1 MRQFSLTARPL
12 GGDLRA
18 HAVLGG
24 EAGCPAMKG
33 EGDTS
38 MNRAHLV
45 TLHAAMSALL
55 ALPPSMLDEIARWLA
70 PAKAQWPRSASAQR
84 KGPRSA
90 PIASPSPRSTPQA
103 GKTRHDLRPTAK
115 TAERK
120 LIAAMQASPGS
131 SIAALANAT
140 DVSRSTMERRLQRL
154 AAAGQIEKDHAG
166 RWRPSSSKPLA
177 EEARPARVEPRPP
190 SPSL

>member
-1 MRQFSLTARPL
+1 
-12 GGDLRA
+12 
-18 HAVLGG
+18 
-24 EAGCPAMKG
+24 
-33 EGDTS
+33 

-70 PAKAQWPRSASAQR
+70 PAKPNGHDPHPPNGKALDP
-84 KGPRSA
+84 
-90 PIASPSPRSTPQA
+90 SPSPRSTPQA
-103 GKTRHDLRPTAK
+103 GKTRHDLAEAK

-120 LIAAMQASPGS
+120 LIAVMQASPGS

-154 AAAGQIEKDHAG
+154 AAAGQIEKDRAG
-166 RWRPSSSKPLA
+166 RQDGSRPL
-177 EEARPARVEPRPP
+177 
-190 SPSL
+190 